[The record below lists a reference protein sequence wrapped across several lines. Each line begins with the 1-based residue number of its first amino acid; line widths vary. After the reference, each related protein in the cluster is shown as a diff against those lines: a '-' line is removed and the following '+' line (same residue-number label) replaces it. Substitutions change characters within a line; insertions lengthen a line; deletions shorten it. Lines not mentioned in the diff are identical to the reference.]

1 MKNIQQLKKL
11 MEELKLSP
19 EGRRKFNEVFDQIEE
34 KQIFTEEDKQTLLG
48 LIDAEM
54 FLKALT
60 IKALDANIEEMDKVL
75 AEA

>member
-11 MEELKLSP
+11 VEELKLSP
-19 EGRRKFNEVFDQIEE
+19 EGRKKINEVFDQIEE
-34 KQIFTEEDKQTLLG
+34 KGEFLEEDKQTLLK

-60 IKALDANIEEMDKVL
+60 IKAIDANIKE
-75 AEA
+75 AEKIAAEV